1 MNKFYGT
8 VSGSA
13 RTGAWWHGS
22 SDIRVS
28 AQSWNGSV
36 ITRLWYNDNGRLCVD
51 IETDE
56 GSSVCGKLIFSGTFD
71 EFREKLVG

>member
-1 MNKFYGT
+1 MSKFYGT
-8 VSGSA
+8 VVGA
-13 RTGAWWHGS
+13 PRTKATRCGS

-36 ITRLWYNDNGRLCVD
+36 ITRLWYNTGGRPCVD

-71 EFREKLVG
+71 EFREKLAG